1 MKNDISVLICDDN
14 LAIRTALSRAMK
26 FKKGIEV
33 LAELESF
40 EELERSL
47 DDYKADV
54 ILMDVNL
61 AGISGVDG
69 IGALRAVGVETPV
82 IIMSADRRNEQP
94 ALDAG
99 ASAFF
104 YKGSTDM
111 NELVENI
118 KHAVGS
124 AKH

>member
-1 MKNDISVLICDDN
+1 
-14 LAIRTALSRAMK
+14 
-26 FKKGIEV
+26 
-33 LAELESF
+33 
-40 EELERSL
+40 
-47 DDYKADV
+47 
-54 ILMDVNL
+54 
-61 AGISGVDG
+61 
-69 IGALRAVGVETPV
+69 
-82 IIMSADRRNEQP
+82 MSADRRNEQP